1 MARSRPTDRPVWKK
15 CLYSAIL
22 VTLIYGTLEVRQ
34 RVIDAHQWND
44 RNADPYSLSLETAS
58 GCQYDHFQRGRL
70 RIESAPFLVYGN
82 RPNQRSPALTI
93 NAQGFRGGDWRKEKE
108 RNGLR
113 VVFLGGSTAFGYQV
127 SRDDRVY
134 SAVVE
139 RLLRDSP
146 ALAGR
151 AVEVWNAGVVGYCS
165 AQELVLLTTKLVDY
179 RPDLVVLLDGYNDFN
194 YGRLVLP
201 GTPEI
206 LPPLFY
212 DVDQRLADGARPWL
226 VAMRQSALFRRLEE
240 IGRHRREPVSPFHR
254 TFDNVAVG
262 AAQYRGNLEKI
273 ARVARAYGVKV
284 VLAPQPELFHRHG
297 AIPAAEQR
305 LRAKLDEWGYGRI
318 ATGQYGTYVEQ
329 AAAVA
334 REQSLAF
341 VDTRPAFDAVDEPVF
356 TDAAH
361 LSDRGNEL
369 LANFLVPTLLE
380 ALKGP

>member
-1 MARSRPTDRPVWKK
+1 MARSRPPDRPVWKK
-15 CLYSAIL
+15 CLYSAIW
-22 VTLIYGTLEVRQ
+22 VALIFGTLEVRQ

-58 GCQYDHFQRGRL
+58 GCRYDYYQRGRL
-70 RIESAPFLVYGN
+70 SIECAPFLVYGN
-82 RPNQRSPALTI
+82 RPNQRTGVLTI
-93 NAQGFRGGDWRKEKE
+93 NAQGFRGPDWRIEKE
-108 RNGLR
+108 PGAVR

-127 SRDDRVY
+127 SSDERVY
-134 SAVVE
+134 SAVVQ
-139 RLLRDSP
+139 RLLRESP

-151 AVEVWNAGVVGYCS
+151 RVEVWNAGVVGYCS
-165 AQELVLLTTKLVDY
+165 AQELVLLATRIVDY

-201 GTPEI
+201 GTKEI

-226 VAMRQSALFRRLEE
+226 VAMRQSAFFRRLEE

-254 TFDNVAVG
+254 TFDNVAV
-262 AAQYRGNLEKI
+262 ASAQYRSNLEKI
-273 ARVARAYGVKV
+273 ARVARAFGAKV
-284 VLAPQPELFHRHG
+284 VLAPQPELFHRRG
-297 AIPAAEQR
+297 RIPVEEQK

-341 VDTRPAFDAVDEPVF
+341 VDTRPAFDAVDEAVF

-369 LANFLVPTLLE
+369 LARFLLPTLVD
-380 ALKGP
+380 ALRGP

>member
-1 MARSRPTDRPVWKK
+1 MARSRPPDRPVWKK
-15 CLYSAIL
+15 CLYSAIW
-22 VTLIYGTLEVRQ
+22 VTLIFGTLEVRQ

-70 RIESAPFLVYGN
+70 SIESAPFLVYRN
-82 RPNQRSPALTI
+82 RPDQSSPVLTI
-93 NAQGFRGGDWRKEKE
+93 NAQGFRGGDWKLAKEPDA
-108 RNGLR
+108 LR

-134 SAVVE
+134 SAVLE
-139 RLLRDSP
+139 RLLRESP

-151 AVEVWNAGVVGYCS
+151 RVEVWNAGVVGYCS
-165 AQELVLLTTKLVDY
+165 AQELVLLATKLVDY

-201 GTPEI
+201 GTKEI

-212 DVDQRLADGARPWL
+212 DVDQRVADGARPWL
-226 VAMRQSALFRRLEE
+226 VAMRASAFFRRLEE

-254 TFDNVAVG
+254 TFDNVAVA

-284 VLAPQPELFHRHG
+284 VLAPQPELFHRRG
-297 AIPAAEQR
+297 RIPDEER
-305 LRAKLDEWGYGRI
+305 KLRAKLDAWGYGRI
-318 ATGQYGTYVEQ
+318 ATEQYGTYVEQ

-341 VDTRPAFDAVDEPVF
+341 VDTRPAFDARDEAVF

-369 LANFLVPTLLE
+369 LAQFLLP
-380 ALKGP
+380 ALIDALRGP